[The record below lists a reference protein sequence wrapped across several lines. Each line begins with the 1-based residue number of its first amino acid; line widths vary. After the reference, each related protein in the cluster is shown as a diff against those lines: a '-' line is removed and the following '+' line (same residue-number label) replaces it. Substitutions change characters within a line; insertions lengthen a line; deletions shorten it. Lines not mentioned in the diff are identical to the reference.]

1 MPNNLGIILHDSGD
15 DMPPRTTTTSMY
27 FDSACYF
34 ISEHISSMSF
44 DAYSEYLFDPEGKS
58 LIFSYT
64 RVKEEGEQLE
74 WRYYYD
80 ENGKCI
86 ETKSNT
92 EETDDGQEDKRT
104 AKELQA
110 FFNSLMK

>member
-1 MPNNLGIILHDSGD
+1 
-15 DMPPRTTTTSMY
+15 
-27 FDSACYF
+27 
-34 ISEHISSMSF
+34 MSF